1 MEAPRGVE
9 LTGTNS
15 PCVLFF
21 EKNPSSLINIFDNGI
36 YGGHISARI
45 LKCDKARTPRAKGMG
60 KDAHDRAR
68 GTAQRR
74 QISKDAPKFLWWP

>member
-1 MEAPRGVE
+1 MTGLKRGNIYEIQVCFCP
-9 LTGTNS
+9 LSVRDGDDDGTD
-15 PCVLFF
+15 LHH
-21 EKNPSSLINIFDNGI
+21 D
-36 YGGHISARI
+36 GGHISAQI

-68 GTAQRR
+68 RTAQRR